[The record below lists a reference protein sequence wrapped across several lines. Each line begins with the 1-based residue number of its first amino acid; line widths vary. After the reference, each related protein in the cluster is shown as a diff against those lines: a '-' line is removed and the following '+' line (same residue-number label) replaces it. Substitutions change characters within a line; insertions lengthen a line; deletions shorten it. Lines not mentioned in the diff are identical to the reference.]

1 MWFVFALLT
10 TLAWGCADLF
20 YKKGA
25 DESQPYSHLRI
36 SIFVGLVMG
45 IHAIYMLIFSVPEY
59 DFRNILIYAPVSV
72 MYILSMVCGYFGLRY
87 LELSIS
93 SPIQN
98 SSGAVSCILCL
109 IFLGQTL
116 DFPTAVAVILISLG
130 VLLLGIFEK
139 QKEDLYEKTE
149 NKKYKIGFVAFFM
162 PILYCIIDSLGT
174 FFDAYYL
181 DDIDATPLLGVTP
194 ENFENVANIS
204 YELTFLLVAII
215 LFIYVFIIKRA
226 KFSPAKLSVTRTTAA
241 VFETVGQFFYV
252 YAMSGNGAVAAPLI
266 GSYCM
271 VSVALS
277 AIFLREKLPFK
288 QYIAIAVTFAG
299 ILLLS
304 IIEG

>member
-1 MWFVFALLT
+1 MWLIFALLT
-10 TLAWGCADLF
+10 TLLWGLADLF

-25 DESQPYSHLRI
+25 DETQRYSHLRI

-45 IHAIYMLIFSVPEY
+45 CHAIYTLIFNVPEY
-59 DFRNILIYAPVSV
+59 DFRNILVYAPVSL
-72 MYILSMVCGYFGLRY
+72 MYILSMIFGYFGLRY

-109 IFLGQTL
+109 IFLGETL
-116 DFPTAVAVILISLG
+116 DLPTSVAVILISLG

-139 QKEDLYEKTE
+139 QKVDIYEKTE

-181 DDIDATPLLGVTP
+181 DDINATPLLGVTP

-204 YELTFLLVAII
+204 YELTFLLVALVLIV
-215 LFIYVFIIKRA
+215 YVFGIKKA
-226 KFSPAKLSVTRTTAA
+226 KLSPAKLSLTRTTAA
-241 VFETVGQFFYV
+241 IFETAGQFFYV

-271 VSVALS
+271 VSVLLS
-277 AIFLREKLPFK
+277 AVFLKEKLPLK
-288 QYIAIAVTFAG
+288 QYMAIAVTFAG
-299 ILLLS
+299 ILILS

>member
-162 PILYCIIDSLGT
+162 PILYCIIL
-174 FFDAYYL
+174 
-181 DDIDATPLLGVTP
+181 
-194 ENFENVANIS
+194 
-204 YELTFLLVAII
+204 
-215 LFIYVFIIKRA
+215 
-226 KFSPAKLSVTRTTAA
+226 
-241 VFETVGQFFYV
+241 
-252 YAMSGNGAVAAPLI
+252 
-266 GSYCM
+266 
-271 VSVALS
+271 
-277 AIFLREKLPFK
+277 
-288 QYIAIAVTFAG
+288 
-299 ILLLS
+299 
-304 IIEG
+304 

>member
-215 LFIYVFIIKRA
+215 LFIYVFVIKRE